1 MLPEAESIN
10 KDGSQVLILYIAHTL
25 QLIFNNLFCTLYLLY
40 MCTPVLS
47 ITLLYFQDGLM
58 EAANIPLQSK
68 EEDQMWKI
76 LKTDERYC
84 QRYFHCVKFHVMRSV
99 IFSSIPFMCNWIYKN
114 NSRHKYRKWNFLHH
128 SHDGSQTKW
137 KPSSLAKV
145 ESDINFVYAAPARA
159 RVNPWFSKK
168 SFLWTSQRKEVSHMS
183 HSCDVNKVNKH
194 RSYSCLQ
201 QTAWPF
207 SKDSIFRRETWT
219 NEKERSLLESSSS
232 SNKGRVNIKSRIIIP
247 FSCKEFPFK
256 SVKCQTKFTNSLSL
270 TTEK

>member
-1 MLPEAESIN
+1 MKVQFPSCVIEFTRT
-10 KDGSQVLILYIAHTL
+10 TL
-25 QLIFNNLFCTLYLLY
+25 DTNIENGIFF
-40 MCTPVLS
+40 
-47 ITLLYFQDGLM
+47 ITLTMDLKQNENL
-58 EAANIPLQSK
+58 ALLPKLKVILISLLLQH
-68 EEDQMWKI
+68 E
-76 LKTDERYC
+76 
-84 QRYFHCVKFHVMRSV
+84 H
-99 IFSSIPFMCNWIYKN
+99 
-114 NSRHKYRKWNFLHH
+114 
-128 SHDGSQTKW
+128 
-137 KPSSLAKV
+137 
-145 ESDINFVYAAPARA
+145 A

-194 RSYSCLQ
+194 RSYSWLQ